1 MKIKQTQTNLIKK
14 GLDKM
19 KKIINAEVYIDTDSD
34 LFKTKINT
42 FSNNKSLVISALALI
57 VNNTLEEFNISNKT
71 FFNFLNSV
79 DIYCETFKEDLIC
92 KK

>member
-1 MKIKQTQTNLIKK
+1 MK
-14 GLDKM
+14 GPDKM
-19 KKIINAEVYIDTDSD
+19 KKIINAEVYIDTDND

-79 DIYCETFKEDLIC
+79 NIYCETFKDDLIW